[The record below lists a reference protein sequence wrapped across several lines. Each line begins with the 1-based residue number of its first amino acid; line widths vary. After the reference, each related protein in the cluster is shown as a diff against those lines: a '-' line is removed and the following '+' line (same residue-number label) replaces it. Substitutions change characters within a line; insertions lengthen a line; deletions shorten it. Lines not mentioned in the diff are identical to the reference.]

1 MAWIK
6 NEQSEIEWG
15 DGPGTIG
22 GFGRGATDPVTTFV
36 GPVYSPDGTAWY
48 LVVDDLGALTAT
60 STKP

>member
-6 NEQSEIEWG
+6 NEETEIQWG
-15 DGPGTIG
+15 DGVGVIG
-22 GFGRGATDPVTTFV
+22 GFGRAAGKAPDTFV